1 MSKTTPK
8 KRPIT
13 SKEIKYVLQDIKPI
27 TGLKKEI
34 SNNIYS
40 RMRKQ
45 FVDML
50 SGQEIYPT
58 ILDDLRNQLT
68 KQYYSSQISPGSSIG
83 ILTAQ
88 SIGENQTQL
97 QLNSFHSAGISTAT
111 VVTGV
116 PRFNELINA
125 TKNPKNV
132 LSTIYCN
139 EEYKT
144 IQDIR
149 GSVGIHIKHI
159 RFQDVIVN
167 TELYEATEQQT
178 ENWYSIFNCIYPDAE
193 PLDERYTHFIR
204 CHLNLEILYLYKL
217 RLHDISEVIMNSYDD
232 IRCVWSPNT
241 IGIIDIWLN
250 TENIDLPDSIDIRY
264 INQDNKINIYTDYVV
279 IPALKG
285 ITINGIE
292 GIEQVNYTIRP
303 QTNYWIIE
311 ASGYNLQDLLAQDII
326 DATRTLSNHM
336 WEIFHVLGIEATREF
351 LIQEF
356 MTIISTDTFINI
368 RHVQL
373 LVDVMLYTG
382 SISSISRYGVHKN
395 QSGALTKCSF
405 EESLDQILKAGIYG
419 EKELINGVSGAII
432 CGKVSNVGT
441 GLCDLVYK
449 ENI

>member
-1 MSKTTPK
+1 MS

-13 SKEIKYVLQDIKPI
+13 SEEIEYVLQDIKPI
-27 TGLKKEI
+27 SGLKKEI
-34 SNNIYS
+34 SNNIYK
-40 RMRKQ
+40 RMCRN

-50 SGQEIYPT
+50 SGCEIYPD
-58 ILDDLRNQLT
+58 ILDELRMKLT
-68 KQYYSSQISPGSSIG
+68 KQYYDSQISPGSSIG

-125 TKNPKNV
+125 TKNPKDV
-132 LSTIYCN
+132 LTTIRLKD
-139 EEYKT
+139 EYKT

-149 GSVGIHIKHI
+149 DNAGIFIKHLCF
-159 RFQDVIVN
+159 RDVLVR
-167 TELYEATEQQT
+167 TELFAESTE
-178 ENWYSIFNCIYPDAE
+178 
-193 PLDERYTHFIR
+193 LDEWYTIFDAIYSDREYLKEQYTHFIR
-204 CHLNLEILYLYKL
+204 CYLDLEILFLYKL
-217 RLHDISEVIMNSYDD
+217 RLQKIGEKLMESYDD
-232 IRCVWSPNT
+232 IQCVWSPNT
-241 IGIIDIWLN
+241 LGMIDIWLN
-250 TENIDLPDSIDIRY
+250 TDNIVLPDGINIEY
-264 INQDNKINIYTDYVV
+264 IKEDNKISIYTDHVV
-279 IPALKG
+279 VPTLRE

-292 GIEQVNYTIRP
+292 GIEQINYTIRP
-303 QTNYWIIE
+303 QTDSWFIE
-311 ASGYNLQDLLAQDII
+311 ASGYNLQELLAQDII
-326 DATRTLSNHM
+326 DETQTLSNHM
-336 WEIFHVLGIEATREF
+336 WEIFNVLGIEATREF

-356 MTIISTDTFINI
+356 MNIISTDTFINL

-405 EESLDQILKAGIYG
+405 EESLEQILKAGIYG

-432 CGKVSNVGT
+432 CGKVSNIGT
-441 GLCDLVYK
+441 GACDLIYK
-449 ENI
+449 NPTI